1 MLSLIFMII
10 NYLMILIAMSFFTLL
25 ERKFLGYVQLRKG
38 PNKISMMGIPLPFA
52 DAIKLFCKEYS
63 NLNISNFFLFMA
75 SPIFMLSMSI
85 MMWSLYPISY
95 PLIFFSFG
103 SLLFICFSSIMVYPL
118 ILSGWSSNS
127 KYALIGAIRS
137 IAQTISYEVSMFFIF
152 LSIII
157 LLLEFNL
164 NKILM
169 NHFTPLILV
178 IPFLLLLWVSTMLAE
193 TNRTPFDLSEG
204 ESELVS
210 GFNIEY
216 SSNSFA
222 FIFMA
227 EYTSILSMSM
237 FSSIFFFNS
246 FFFIMN
252 DLILTLKILLFTCLF
267 IWIRGTFP
275 RIRYDNLMSLT
286 WKCFLP
292 VSIFSLMFTVSLSY
306 SL

>member
-10 NYLMILIAMSFFTLL
+10 NYLMILVAMAFFTLL
-25 ERKFLGYVQLRKG
+25 ERKILGYIQLRKG

-63 NLNISNFFLFMA
+63 NLNLSNFFLFFL
-75 SPIFMLSMSI
+75 SPILMLSISI
-85 MMWSLYPISY
+85 FMWSLYPFSSPI
-95 PLIFFSFG
+95 LFFSFG
-103 SLLFICFSSIMVYPL
+103 SLLFICFSSVMVYPL
-118 ILSGWSSNS
+118 MLSGWSSNS
-127 KYALIGAIRS
+127 KYALIGSIRS
-137 IAQTISYEVSMFFIF
+137 VAQTISYEVSMFFIF

-157 LLLEFNL
+157 LFMNFNL
-164 NKILM
+164 NNILL
-169 NHFTPLILV
+169 NQFTPMGFINPIL
-178 IPFLLLLWVSTMLAE
+178 FFMWMTTMLAE

-227 EYTSILSMSM
+227 EYTSILSMSL
-237 FSSIFFFNS
+237 FSSIFFMNS
-246 FFFIMN
+246 FFFFLN
-252 DLILTLKILLFTCLF
+252 DFMLTFKILIISCFF
-267 IWIRGTFP
+267 IWVRGTFP
-275 RIRYDNLMSLT
+275 RTRYDKLMFLT

-292 VSIFSLMFTVSLSY
+292 VSIISVMLSLALIFLI
-306 SL
+306 